1 MTKSE
6 AFRNLLQSEE
16 LNTEVKEM
24 KKELMDTIINSDDD
38 ESSVR
43 ELAYVRIRTINE
55 LMTRFESIAK
65 DDEIK
70 DKAWKII
77 QAYSLYGKATPRWH
91 KGKEK

>member
-6 AFRNLLQSEE
+6 AFRNLLQSQE
-16 LNTEVKEM
+16 LLDEVEAM
-24 KKELMDTIINSDDD
+24 KKELTDLIINSDDD

-43 ELAYVRIRTINE
+43 EAAYVRIRTINE
-55 LMTRFESIAK
+55 LMSRFESIAK

-77 QAYSLYGKATPRWH
+77 
-91 KGKEK
+91 

>member
-6 AFRNLLQSEE
+6 AFRNLLQSQE
-16 LNTEVKEM
+16 LLDEVDAM
-24 KKELMDTIINSDDD
+24 KKELTDLIINSDDD

-43 ELAYVRIRTINE
+43 EAAYVRIRTINE
-55 LMTRFESIAK
+55 LMARFESIAK

-77 QAYSLYGKATPRWH
+77 
-91 KGKEK
+91 

>member
-6 AFRNLLQSEE
+6 AFRNILQSQE
-16 LNTEVKEM
+16 LVDEVEAM
-24 KKELMDTIINSDDD
+24 KKELMNMIINSDDD

-43 ELAYVRIRTINE
+43 EAAYVRIRTINE
-55 LMTRFESIAK
+55 LMARFESIAK

-77 QAYSLYGKATPRWH
+77 
-91 KGKEK
+91 

>member
-16 LNTEVKEM
+16 LNNEVKEM
-24 KKELMDTIINSDDD
+24 KKELMDLIINSDDD

-55 LMTRFESIAK
+55 LMARFESIAK

-77 QAYSLYGKATPRWH
+77 
-91 KGKEK
+91 